1 MTSRLDVIRTDMG
14 SAGRVQLPAELR
26 RLLNGTV
33 EAKVQQEVDR
43 VVAALELARD
53 RVLAHQS
60 DPKRFPLPSGRKS
73 LENLMLQHVKI
84 LPAEEQKTLA
94 SEAVTRVTS
103 VAARRQHYG
112 DLAGVDPKSVES
124 VTDQWAGLKLASP
137 FSPEQIKA
145 LRAATGATPPAGRAF
160 ARLDLEIGSVH
171 CVEKTK
177 NFGELDSKDEMTL
190 SASVVGAQVRPVSRE
205 VDLGK
210 FGTGDKKS
218 VSPSP
223 FLSFDLARATF
234 PFGMAIQFGLVEH
247 DRGNTPKNKDVGVIL
262 TSAEIAGVLFGSLF
276 AHSFSVPGVASLV
289 VTDASGAVLLG
300 TTGVPVAASPVGV
313 VVCAAVAVAS
323 AASLIVRGLRALGED
338 EIYPLVEAPPILMG
352 SVTDGSSPEIG
363 RLRTLP
369 IVATSRSE
377 HFTGHYEVTYR
388 WRLR

>member
-1 MTSRLDVIRTDMG
+1 
-14 SAGRVQLPAELR
+14 VQLPAELR

-43 VVAALELARD
+43 IVAALELARD

-60 DPKRFPLPSGRKS
+60 DPKKFPLPSGRHS
-73 LENLMLQHVKI
+73 LENLMLQHVKT
-84 LPAEEQKTLA
+84 LPAKEKKTLA
-94 SEAVTRVTS
+94 SEAATRVSS

-112 DLAGVDPKSVES
+112 DLAGIDPKSGES

-137 FSPEQIKA
+137 FSSAEIQE
-145 LRAATGATPPAGRAF
+145 LRAATAPTPRADRAF
-160 ARLDLEIGSVH
+160 ARLDLEIGSVR

-190 SASVVGAQVRPVSRE
+190 TASAIGAQLRPVSRE

-210 FGTGDKKS
+210 YRTGDKKS

-234 PFGMAIQFGLVEH
+234 PFGVAVQLGLVER
-247 DRGNTPKNKDVGVIL
+247 DRGNIPKDKDAGVIL

-276 AHSFSVPGVASLV
+276 AHSFSVPGVASLI

-300 TTGVPVAASPVGV
+300 TAGIPVAASPVGV

-338 EIYPLVEAPPILMG
+338 EIYPLVETPPIVMG
-352 SVTDGSSPEIG
+352 SAADDGSPEIG
-363 RLRTLP
+363 KLRTLP
-369 IVATSRSE
+369 TVATSRSE
-377 HFTGHYEVTYR
+377 HFTGHYEVAYR